1 VPKLM
6 DGPTLKLGLARGETL
21 RRVFATS
28 SPVMVSTH
36 PVAALGAAPSS
47 RLIARVIVEC
57 PVALGAGFQAG
68 PGPMLLRREHDREQ
82 PTNGGVQPI
91 RVGGE
96 QLEPTHC
103 VGPGAQASRGHS
115 IVERLGGLQGE
126 RATLI
131 DQQERAQR
139 FTQAPSTREILVGE
153 RRRGR
158 YEPVLG

>member
-1 VPKLM
+1 
-6 DGPTLKLGLARGETL
+6 
-21 RRVFATS
+21 
-28 SPVMVSTH
+28 
-36 PVAALGAAPSS
+36 
-47 RLIARVIVEC
+47 
-57 PVALGAGFQAG
+57 
-68 PGPMLLRREHDREQ
+68 MLLRREHDREQ
-82 PTNGGVQPI
+82 PTNGVVQPI

-115 IVERLGGLQGE
+115 IVERLGRLQGE
-126 RATLI
+126 RVTLI